1 MWPGFLKSLADLVDS
16 LRGALS
22 VLSLSPLD
30 ATLLTAPNAR
40 DLVALSTSRGTGGRC
55 ASGFRLIDAGDL
67 TFTTGAGKVE
77 TWASLP
83 AGFALTV
90 ELASITFAGKVVVT
104 W

>member
-22 VLSLSPLD
+22 VLSVSPLD
-30 ATLLTAPNAR
+30 ATLLTASNGR
-40 DLVALSTSRGTGGRC
+40 DLVALSTSRGTGGRR
-55 ASGFRLIDAGDL
+55 ATGFQLLEAGDL

-77 TWASLP
+77 TWAALP
-83 AGFALTV
+83 VGFALTV
-90 ELASITFAGKVVVT
+90 ELTSITFAGKVVVT